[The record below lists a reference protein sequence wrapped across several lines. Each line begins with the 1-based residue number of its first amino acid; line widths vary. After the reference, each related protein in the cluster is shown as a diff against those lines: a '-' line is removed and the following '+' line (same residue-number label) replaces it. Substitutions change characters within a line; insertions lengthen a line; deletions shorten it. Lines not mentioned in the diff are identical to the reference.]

1 MEEADMKVG
10 LTGRIARSAATRPW
24 LTLGVWAIALA
35 GAIVAAGGLG
45 DALSQDDHITVQTEW
60 QNAQDLSDQYRGSD
74 TGTDTETIIVR
85 SDATIFSDPAFVQV
99 MGDVVDA
106 VSGIDGVLGVSVPTL
121 DSPFPV
127 SQSGHTALVS
137 VVVDESADSSELGT
151 ALNDAVASI
160 HHDGYTVIAFGN
172 ASVGAVFDTLAED
185 TLVKG
190 EMIGTGIA
198 LVILAIVFG
207 ALVAAGVPILL
218 GIASIIVAIGMTA
231 IVGQVFEMSF
241 FIVNMITMMGLALS
255 IDYSLIQVQR
265 FREERAK
272 GRSVIDAVT
281 IAGNTANRAV
291 MISGGTVLVSL
302 AGLLL
307 VPSTIMRSLGGGA
320 ILSAIAALLV
330 ALTLL
335 PALLRLLGD
344 RVNKGKIPTA
354 HPGRE
359 PRQWARVART
369 VIARPAVSATIGAG
383 LLLALAAPALG
394 MRLAFPGLE
403 SLPDS
408 NTVKQAPDIL
418 VQDFGWGRS
427 STFLAIENAS
437 GAGPE
442 IDALA
447 AAIDADPGFAETAID
462 RYGDVVFI
470 DTKDFYDSSDVRA
483 EQAIHRLHDEIIPQY
498 LDGTDASWNLGGD
511 QAGSLE
517 FTDIIVNSAPWVLAV
532 VLSAS
537 FVLLLLAFRS
547 VVIPLTGILLNLL
560 STAAAY
566 GILVAVFQHGWGAGL
581 LGMPQVGGIAPWIP
595 LFLFAVLFGL
605 SMDYHVFLLSRVKE
619 SYDGTGNT
627 RSAIVTGLSR
637 TGSLITGAALIM
649 VAVFMGF
656 AIGDLS
662 EFQQMGLGLGAA
674 VIIDATLV
682 RTILVPSVM
691 ALLGEKNWYLP
702 RWLEWL
708 PKMTIEGGQSAPKVD
723 PERELEPALV

>member
-1 MEEADMKVG
+1 MKVG
-10 LTGRIARSAATRPW
+10 LTGRIARAAATRPW
-24 LTLGVWAIALA
+24 LTLAVWAVGL
-35 GAIVAAGGLG
+35 VAAVIATGGLG
-45 DALSQDDHITVQTEW
+45 DALTQNDHLTVQTEW
-60 QNAQDLSDQYRGSD
+60 QNAQDLNDQYRGSD
-74 TGTDTETIIVR
+74 AGTDTETIIIR
-85 SDATIFSDPAFVQV
+85 SSAARFGEPAFTQV
-99 MGDVVDA
+99 IGETVDA
-106 VSGIDGVLGVSVPTL
+106 VSGINGVLGVSTPTAA
-121 DSPFPV
+121 SPFPV
-127 SQSGHTALVS
+127 SPSGYTALVS
-137 VVVDESADSSELGT
+137 VVVDTTVDSSELGH
-151 ALNDAVASI
+151 ALNDAVASV
-160 HHDGYTVIAFGN
+160 HDEGFTVIAFGN
-172 ASVGAVFDTLAED
+172 ASAGVVYDALAQDTLA
-185 TLVKG
+185 KG
-190 EMIGTGIA
+190 EMIGIGIA

-218 GIASIIVAIGMTA
+218 GIASITVAIGMTA

-291 MISGGTVLVSL
+291 LISGGTVLVSL
-302 AGLLL
+302 AGLLM

-320 ILSAIAALLV
+320 ILSAIASLLV

-344 RVNKGKIPTA
+344 RVNKGRIPTA

-359 PRQWARVART
+359 PRHWARVARL
-369 VIARPAVSATIGAG
+369 VIARPAVSAAIGASV
-383 LLLALAAPALG
+383 LLALAAPALG
-394 MRLAFPGLE
+394 MRLAFPGLD
-403 SLPDS
+403 SLPKD
-408 NTVKQAPDIL
+408 NTIRQAQDIL
-418 VQDFGWGRS
+418 VEDFGWGRS
-427 STFLAIENAS
+427 STFLAIEDAN

-447 AAIDADPGFAETAID
+447 AAIDADPGFAETTID

-470 DTKDFYDSSDVRA
+470 DTKDVYDSADVRA
-483 EQAIHRLHDEIIPQY
+483 EQAINRLHDELIPQY
-498 LDGTDASWNLGGD
+498 LGHTSATVNLGGD
-511 QAGSLE
+511 QAGSME
-517 FTDIIVNSAPWVLAV
+517 FTDVIVGSAPGVFAV
-532 VLSAS
+532 VLTAS
-537 FVLLLLAFRS
+537 FILLLLAFRS
-547 VVIPLTGILLNLL
+547 VVIPVTGILLNLL

-566 GILVAVFQHGWGAGL
+566 GLLVAVFQHGWGAGV
-581 LGMPQVGGIAPWIP
+581 LGLPQVGGIAPWIP

-605 SMDYHVFLLSRVKE
+605 SMDYHVFLLSRIKE
-619 SYDGTGNT
+619 SYDATGDT

-649 VAVFMGF
+649 VAVFGGF

-662 EFQQMGLGLGAA
+662 EFQQMGFGLGAA

-682 RTILVPSVM
+682 RTILVPSIM
-691 ALLGEKNWYLP
+691 ALLGNRNWYLP

-708 PKMTIEGGQSAPKVD
+708 PKVTIEGGQPVSEAL
-723 PERELEPALV
+723 PEKELELALV